1 MVEELCITELDT
13 VSGGYNGWE
22 ALGGAGQML
31 AGTVVI
37 VTTDGIGGFVG
48 GGALF
53 ASGAANFYNGL
64 FS

>member
-1 MVEELCITELDT
+1 M